1 MLDSAACLPTARGG
15 RRKASGCGCQDGP
28 GDPGRTDVPRC
39 PSRAGPTAASGRA
52 RCRPR
57 PRRRRSRLR
66 RRALRCCACGASAG
80 ALTQLAGG
88 GRHLARGGNARQYRQ
103 VDAVATRQDDAAA
116 TRRDDAAVTRRDG
129 ASKPAVY
136 PWAVQLAL
144 SMQRGNQTRPGF
156 HPYSHFGVCSH
167 LGWGVSTLVCTHT
180 WVCARA

>member
-1 MLDSAACLPTARGG
+1 MPEPGGSHGSLRTRALPAAPEEAALAPSSSRPAMLRAWRIG
-15 RRKASGCGCQDGP
+15 RR
-28 GDPGRTDVPRC
+28 
-39 PSRAGPTAASGRA
+39 
-52 RCRPR
+52 
-57 PRRRRSRLR
+57 
-66 RRALRCCACGASAG
+66 
-80 ALTQLAGG
+80 LTQLADG

-116 TRRDDAAVTRRDG
+116 TWRDDAAVTRRDG

-167 LGWGVSTLVCTHT
+167 LGGV
-180 WVCARA
+180 